1 MFLCMQEQLN
11 NDHSNVLRFVVG
23 FCLITNEFDD
33 NVSQIVHFVLVW
45 VAQVDRLRIVVI
57 H

>member
-1 MFLCMQEQLN
+1 M
-11 NDHSNVLRFVVG
+11 LRFVVG